1 MSTEAAKPPP
11 QADVSIESVLGVQQH
26 NFWQR
31 IAAAQSFWVTVALI
45 VICLV
50 MSWLQPASFA
60 SSENFFNITRNFS
73 FIGIMALG
81 MTAVI
86 ATGGIDLSVG
96 SIMGLTAVAS
106 GLTLEAHYPAW
117 AAVIVGLLAGGIT
130 GLINGLIIAYAGI
143 SPFVTTLGMLS
154 IARSVAVVLSGNRMI
169 YNFGPGGPAF
179 KALGSGSLT
188 IGPKFGLSYPLLFLI
203 VLTAI
208 FAVVYKMTSWGRHV
222 LAIGGNEQAA
232 LMTGV
237 GVNRI
242 KVQVYVVSGLA
253 ASFAAILSVGWTGS
267 AINALGVTYE
277 LLAISAAVIGGANLM
292 GGEASAY
299 GAFIGAALIFVIR
312 NSLLMAGVDSNWQGT
327 FVGIFLIAAVYL
339 GKVRGAKR
347 E

>member
-26 NFWQR
+26 NLWQR
-31 IAAAQSFWVTVALI
+31 IASAQSFWVTVAL
-45 VICLV
+45 VAICLV

-60 SSENFFNITRNFS
+60 SAENFFNITRNFS

-106 GLTLEAHYPAW
+106 GLVLEAHYPAW
-117 AAVIVGLLAGGIT
+117 AAIIVGLLAGGIT
-130 GLINGLIIAYAGI
+130 GLINGLIIAYGGI

-154 IARSVAVVLSGNRMI
+154 IARSIAVVLSGNRMI
-169 YNFGPGGPAF
+169 YNFGPGGATF
-179 KALGSGSLT
+179 KALGSGSLAV
-188 IGPKFGLSYPLLFLI
+188 GPKFDLSYPLLFLI
-203 VLTAI
+203 VLTVI

-237 GVNRI
+237 PVNRI

-327 FVGIFLIAAVYL
+327 FVGLFLIAAVYL

>member
-31 IAAAQSFWVTVALI
+31 IAAAQSFWVTVALV

-106 GLTLEAHYPAW
+106 GLMLEAHYPAW
-117 AAVIVGLLAGGIT
+117 AAVVVGLLAGGIT
-130 GLINGLIIAYAGI
+130 GLINGLIITYGGI

-169 YNFGPGGPAF
+169 YHFGPGGPAF
-179 KALGSGSLT
+179 KALGSGAYY
-188 IGPKFGLSYPLLFLI
+188 IGPVELSYPLLFLI
-203 VLTAI
+203 VLTI
-208 FAVVYKMTSWGRHV
+208 LFAVIYKMTSWGRHV

-237 GVNRI
+237 PVNRI

-327 FVGIFLIAAVYL
+327 FVGLFLIAAVYL